1 MECMRRAWWAEFG
14 AIVVALLAALGL
26 AFTMQTARADLRAA
40 AETLVRGEG
49 EVLAARLHE
58 GDDGGPPTEKELA
71 LQLQRHAELRYV
83 AHHIPG
89 ETIAAGKALV
99 ARADMQPGEL
109 LIREGRAAL
118 ALPIPAPPEL
128 GERPVL
134 VIEFEPSVLARLE
147 RGTRRTN
154 VVGSLAALVLLAF
167 AGGLSVRVARR
178 ARDERNAERER
189 RLVALGQMSSVMAH
203 ELRNPLAS
211 LKGNAQLLAEMLQEG
226 TREQVKAELVVSE
239 AQRLELLTRDL
250 LAFVRDEPIAKTA
263 TPPSA
268 LIDRATRGLSGVEVT
283 TGSLPATLDV
293 DAPRMS
299 AALGNLLRNA
309 LQTGTKVSLEVS
321 REGDRVVF
329 AVRDHGPGIAAGD
342 EEKIFEPFFT
352 TRIHGTGL
360 GLVVARRAVEQHGGT
375 LTAQNHEGGGAV
387 FTIRLPLA

>member
-1 MECMRRAWWAEFG
+1 MARAWWAEFG
-14 AIVVALLAALGL
+14 AIVIALLAALGL

-49 EVLAARLHE
+49 EVLAAKLHE
-58 GDDGGPPTEKELA
+58 DDDGGPPTEQELA
-71 LQLQRHAELRYV
+71 AQLARHAELRYV

-89 ETIAAGKALV
+89 ETIAAGKALLS
-99 ARADMQPGEL
+99 RPDMQPGEL
-109 LIREGRAAL
+109 IIRDGRAAL
-118 ALPIPAPPEL
+118 AMPLPAPPEL
-128 GERPVL
+128 GERPVV

-154 VVGSLAALVLLAF
+154 LVGSLAALVLFAF
-167 AGGLSVRVARR
+167 AVVLTVRVARR

-189 RLVALGQMSSVMAH
+189 RLMALGQMSSVMAH
-203 ELRNPLAS
+203 ELKNPLAS

-250 LAFVRDEPIAKTA
+250 LAFVRDEPIAKA
-263 TPPSA
+263 PTPPSA
-268 LIDRATRGLSGVEVT
+268 LVERATRGLSGIEVAM
-283 TGSLPATLDV
+283 GELPPTLQV
-293 DAPRMS
+293 DAPRIS

-309 LQTGTKVSLEVS
+309 VQTGTKVTLSLA
-321 REGDRVVF
+321 REGEHVVL
-329 AVRDHGPGIAAGD
+329 AVRDHGPGIAAGE

-375 LTAQNHEGGGAV
+375 LTAKNHEGGGAV